1 MTSIAENLG
10 AVHARVADACRRA
23 GRDPASVGLV
33 CVTKT
38 VEPDAIRAAHAAGA
52 RDFGENYAQ
61 HLRDKAGAL
70 EDLGELRWHFIGA
83 LQRNKVKYVVGQ
95 ARLIHS
101 VDSTELLA
109 ALERR
114 AASLGVIQPLLLELN
129 LGGEASKSGAS
140 EAQLPLLL
148 DALASC
154 PHCRCTGLMTMPPA
168 FDDPET
174 ARPIFAR
181 LRELLHGQRSVPR
194 PNVDLRELSMGM
206 SGDFEAGI
214 AEGATLIRVGTAIFG
229 ARD

>member
-1 MTSIAENLG
+1 MSPIAENLSE
-10 AVHARVADACRRA
+10 VQARIAEACRRA

-38 VEPDAIRAAHAAGA
+38 VEPDSIRDAYAAGA

-61 HLRDKAGAL
+61 HLRDKAGEL
-70 EDLGELRWHFIGA
+70 EDLSDLRWHFIGS
-83 LQRNKVKYVVGQ
+83 LQRNKVKYVVGR

-109 ALERR
+109 ALEQR
-114 AASLGVIQPLLLELN
+114 AAGLGVTQPLLLELN
-129 LGGEASKSGAS
+129 LGGEASKSGAG
-140 EAQLPLLL
+140 EARLPLLL

-168 FDDPET
+168 FDDPES

-181 LRELLHGQRSVPR
+181 LRELLDAHRAVPR
-194 PNVDLRELSMGM
+194 PNVELRELSMGM
-206 SGDFEAGI
+206 SGDFEAAI
-214 AEGATLIRVGTAIFG
+214 AEGATLVRVGTAIFG
-229 ARD
+229 ERH